1 MLQTFPIWSAYKKFS
16 TYMHIVLSSLKRLNV
31 MKKMLKAR
39 LSPNNSQISP
49 DLLFL
54 TRKTESAKI
63 TLIIHTK
70 KRLQSC
76 LHIFLA
82 NLKLPR
88 MRYRKNAWNKIWGH
102 PQFAWKKKLKTSE
115 LLFINF
121 CCLQIDNKAK
131 FRRLEASR
139 FAGNQPSF

>member
-1 MLQTFPIWSAYKKFS
+1 
-16 TYMHIVLSSLKRLNV
+16 
-31 MKKMLKAR
+31 MLKTR
-39 LSPNNSQISP
+39 LSPNNSQISTN
-49 DLLFL
+49 LLSL
-54 TRKTESAKI
+54 TRGTDSAKV

-102 PQFAWKKKLKTSE
+102 PQFAWKKKIWKLENYCSSISVVSRLITKQNSKGSDHSGLLEINRAFKTHLILCLVTYPPKLKDPH
-115 LLFINF
+115 IY
-121 CCLQIDNKAK
+121 CWRKK
-131 FRRLEASR
+131 VV
-139 FAGNQPSF
+139 PSH